1 MKCPIDAL
9 KDIRDILTEEVK
21 STQGRV
27 DEVASTGESIEFT
40 NAYYK
45 DLIKHIRDPEKILN
59 SLEER
64 EAAVKKVFH
73 TNLRREVGEELYI
86 EKGSK
91 KEKYYLLDSTLIQ
104 DDLNSET
111 FMATLTVAPAS
122 DLQKREKY
130 SFDLGNDTSAKVTES
145 SEIGTVEGIST
156 VLQKAASKYFRTLEG
171 RDSVSK
177 IEDTE
182 GDKEVENTLKKM
194 TQVDNILGSRKT
206 RNPDSLV
213 GYHKIKDYKH
223 GDIDSM
229 KEILN
234 RLHVLGGS
242 RASDAQLKYY
252 NGLFDKMHPR
262 FFNNVSL
269 YLKKNAADTFGH
281 VNLDTKNMVI
291 DVAAKRNR
299 DKAWQSEA
307 EVYTHEVVHTMTG
320 WALRQV
326 HKSVTGI
333 ITQLNHA
340 MEVAR
345 SNSKWQD
352 FLAVEESVATE
363 RDIKLAKD
371 IMSYVFTSKNSRE
384 EFVAYTTT
392 NPVVMKKMQ
401 NTMMEASKDKPTTV
415 FGKVMALLGKL
426 WNVVLGRQTFNNDI
440 SVYDKVN
447 NLMFQLAEINDS
459 YQKDLDTLNTTGK
472 LIELF
477 NNTDSGLAKAIKNL
491 KAKIVKVD
499 ERLEVPSDDA
509 SALANVKFL
518 IGMTVKAFGSPVHRK
533 ALGLLFSTGYGL
545 APGGTIRE
553 IASSFFER
561 TDTFRIAEKLNMLS
575 NTVDVVRN
583 SSIIASS
590 AQLIQAFKQKPS
602 VEEESA
608 LTTAYV
614 QTGLSSLRY
623 RKKQGKKATD
633 ADIVKL
639 LTDKEYAT
647 TQEGRVKYKIKEALG
662 KDEDRAKWI
671 TAQAITLG
679 HFMATGEGHIAMNT
693 NADNIVKGFGYVK
706 RFTSDSKL
714 LNLTEELATIYAL
727 KATSQK
733 DKNTV
738 ATMLKSEPSAMNIIS
753 DAYEAYKRSSREL
766 LFRDSSAHMFAGH
779 VKELFDDSVEVVVA
793 PVEKESELAE
803 SGLTLR
809 YRLEPQKGDRRSKPL
824 AFYTSSSWGRTERLR
839 GTVGLGRQHSKGT
852 KLSDLKM
859 EEDRAIGG
867 ELFKRDF
874 AAILNSTFDIHK
886 QMIDG
891 TFDVTKIQKGMVPI
905 YNKSGDVVDFRYMM
919 NKENKS
925 KFLEQ
930 DLRITQV
937 LPRSIASI
945 EHQMKRD
952 ELNKMALTAI
962 LKDMKDNWEESD
974 IGKDGLT
981 EYSQIGPDV
990 SDPAM
995 KELYYMLPPMFQ
1007 EMIKERADKRI
1018 AVRKDLVPIYFG
1030 YRHMTLANIV
1040 GVHLLP
1046 TVMKTVISVAEG
1058 IWQEMIKISKSA
1070 ILLKMPLILASNIRS
1085 NILLQI
1091 SRGSLDLRQL
1101 GKDYLDST
1109 REVNDYLTYNRKIV
1123 RLEQEIAQDKEALRR
1138 VRNTDVLSDKILN
1151 KMTELGRL
1159 QSALAANPAKELFD
1173 SGMYQTHVEE
1183 IENSALGE
1191 TNRITKYVGGKLE
1204 QMPKGVRWLAE
1215 TTYLTQNTRWYKFSQ
1230 EVLQRSD
1237 MIARAVDN
1245 KTKIRE
1251 EDLQINGKKELP
1263 EWWIAKQEEGYPK
1276 TKELKGEERKQF
1288 FVEGKEV
1295 RMQEL
1300 IDRYI
1305 NYTLPNGRFEEWA
1318 NRMGIL
1324 MFTKYLKRV
1333 QKVVMG
1339 LFGDHPLK
1347 ATTTLLA
1354 INAMMDADMTQE
1366 QSLLARS
1373 FDFRGDFG
1381 LSNIVPMFGPLYHL
1395 ENVFTPALVKEEL
1408 RMGLF

>member
-1 MKCPIDAL
+1 MKCSIDAL
-9 KDIRDILTEEVK
+9 KDIRDVLTEEVK

-45 DLIKHIRDPEKILN
+45 DLIKHVRNPEKILN
-59 SLEER
+59 SLQER
-64 EAAVKKVFH
+64 AAAVKKIFH

-111 FMATLTVAPAS
+111 FVATLTVAPAN

-130 SFDLGNDTSAKVTES
+130 SFDLGNDTSVKVTES

-156 VLQKAASKYFRTLEG
+156 VLQKAAGKYFRTLEG

-177 IEDTE
+177 IEGTE
-182 GDKEVENTLKKM
+182 GDKGVESTLTKM

-242 RASDAQLKYY
+242 TASDAQLKYY
-252 NGLFDKMHPR
+252 NDLFDRMHPR

-269 YLKKNAADTFGH
+269 YLKKNSVDTFGH
-281 VNLDTKNMVI
+281 INLDTKNMVI
-291 DVAAKRNR
+291 DVASKRNR
-299 DKAWQSEA
+299 DKVWQSEA
-307 EVYTHEVVHTMTG
+307 EVYAHEVVHTMTG

-326 HKSVTGI
+326 HKSITGI
-333 ITQLNHA
+333 TTQLNHV

-352 FLAVEESVATE
+352 FLAVDESVATE
-363 RDIKLAKD
+363 RDINLAKD

-384 EFVAYTTT
+384 EFIAYTMT
-392 NPVVMKKMQ
+392 NPMVMKKMQ
-401 NTMMEASKDKPTTV
+401 NVMMEESKNKPTTV
-415 FGKVMALLGKL
+415 FGKVTALVGKL
-426 WNVVLGRQTFNNDI
+426 WNVVLGRQTFNSDV
-440 SVYDKVN
+440 SVYEKVN
-447 NLMFQLAEINDS
+447 ELTFKLAEINDS
-459 YQKDLDTLNTTGK
+459 YQKDLDRLNPIGK
-472 LIELF
+472 MIELF
-477 NNTDSGLAKAIKNL
+477 NTADSGLAKGIKTL
-491 KAKIVKVD
+491 KKKVIKED
-499 ERLEVPSDDA
+499 QKLEVPSDDA

-518 IGMTVKAFGSPVHRK
+518 VEMGIKAFGSPVHRK
-533 ALGLLFSTGYGL
+533 ALGLLFSTGYGIT
-545 APGGTIRE
+545 PGGTIRE

-590 AQLIQAFKQKPS
+590 AQLIQAFKVKPT
-602 VEEESA
+602 VAEESA

-633 ADIVKL
+633 ADIIKL

-647 TQEGRVKYKIKEALG
+647 TQEGRVKHKIKEALG
-662 KDEDRAKWI
+662 KDENRAKWV
-671 TAQAITLG
+671 TGQAISLG
-679 HFMATGEGHIAMNT
+679 YFMATGEGHIAMNT
-693 NADNIVKGFGYVK
+693 NAENIVKGFGYPK

-714 LNLTEELATIYAL
+714 LNLVEELATIYAL
-727 KATSQK
+727 KHTSQK
-733 DKNTV
+733 DKNVV
-738 ATMLKSEPSAMNIIS
+738 ATMLKSEASAMNIIS

-766 LFRDSSAHMFAGH
+766 LFKDNSTHMFAGH
-779 VKELFDDSVEVVVA
+779 VKELFDDTVEVVIA

-809 YRLEPQKGDRRSKPL
+809 YKLEPQKGDRRSKPL

-859 EEDRAIGG
+859 EEDRSIGG

-874 AAILNSTFDIHK
+874 ATILNSTFDIHK
-886 QMIDG
+886 QMIEG
-891 TFDVTKIQKGMVPI
+891 QFDAGNVQKGMVPI
-905 YNKSGDVVDFRYMM
+905 YNKLGDVVDFRYMM

-945 EHQMKRD
+945 EHQLKRD
-952 ELNKMALTAI
+952 KLNRMALTAI
-962 LKDMKDNWEESD
+962 LKDMKESWKEGD
-974 IGKDGLT
+974 IGEDGLT
-981 EYSQIGPDV
+981 EYAQIGPEV
-990 SDPAM
+990 SDPEM
-995 KELYYMLPPMFQ
+995 RELYYMLPPMFQ
-1007 EMIKERADKRI
+1007 EIIKERADKRI
-1018 AVRKDLVPIYFG
+1018 AVRKDLVPIHFG
-1030 YRHMTLANIV
+1030 YRHMSIANIK

-1046 TVMKTVISVAEG
+1046 KVMKTALSVAEG
-1058 IWQEMIKISKSA
+1058 VWQEMIKISKSA
-1070 ILLKMPLILASNIRS
+1070 ILLKMPLILISNIRS

-1101 GKDYLDST
+1101 GKDYMDSI
-1109 REVNDYLTYNRKIV
+1109 REVNDYLTYNRKII
-1123 RLEQEIAQDKEALRR
+1123 RLEHEIAQDKEALRR
-1138 VRNTDVLSDKILN
+1138 VKNGKELSEKILN
-1151 KMTELGRL
+1151 KTTELGRL
-1159 QSALAANPAKELFD
+1159 RSALAANPVKELFD

-1183 IENSALGE
+1183 IENSALDE

-1204 QMPKGVRWLAE
+1204 QMPKGVRWIAE
-1215 TTYLTQNTRWYKFSQ
+1215 TAYLTQNTRWYKFSQ

-1245 KTKIRE
+1245 KTKKRE
-1251 EDLQINGKKELP
+1251 EDLQVNGKKELP
-1263 EWWIAKQEEGYPK
+1263 EWWIEKQEEGYPK
-1276 TKELKGEERKQF
+1276 IKELAGKERKQF
-1288 FVEGKEV
+1288 FVEAEQM

-1300 IDRYI
+1300 IDTYI

-1333 QKVVMG
+1333 QMVVMN
-1339 LFGDHPLK
+1339 LFGNHPLK
-1347 ATTTLLA
+1347 ATTTVLA
-1354 INAMMDADMTQE
+1354 INAMMDADTTQG

-1373 FDFRGDFG
+1373 FDYRGDFG
-1381 LSNIVPMFGPLYHL
+1381 LGNIVPIYSPLYHL
-1395 ENVFTPALVKEEL
+1395 ENVFTPAIIKEEL
-1408 RMGLF
+1408 YMGLL